1 MMIHLITS
9 QTALADALYWIEPQH
24 LAVIA
29 GEAINALNDLEDF
42 PCEIAIFSGDAA
54 LVPNRNVNVLTMD
67 QWIQKLEQSPCRT
80 WS

>member
-1 MMIHLITS
+1 MIHLITS
-9 QTALADALYWIEPQH
+9 HTALVDALNWIEPHH

-29 GEAINALNDLEDF
+29 GEAINSLNDLENF
-42 PCEIAIFSGDAA
+42 PCEVAIFSGDAA
-54 LVPNRNVNVLTMD
+54 LVPFREVNVLTMD

>member
-1 MMIHLITS
+1 MIHLITS
-9 QTALADALYWIEPQH
+9 QTALVDAIQWIEPHH

-29 GEAINALNDLEDF
+29 GDAINALNDLESF
-42 PCEIAIFSGDAA
+42 PCEVAIFSGDAA
-54 LVPNRNVNVLTMD
+54 LVPIRNVNVLTMD

>member
-1 MMIHLITS
+1 MIHLITS
-9 QTALADALYWIEPQH
+9 QTALVDALNWIEPHH

-29 GEAINALNDLEDF
+29 GEAINALNDLKTF
-42 PCEIAIFSGDAA
+42 RVRSPSFRAMRPSSHVG
-54 LVPNRNVNVLTMD
+54 VNVLTMD

>member
-9 QTALADALYWIEPQH
+9 QTALVDALPWIEPHH

-29 GEAINALNDLEDF
+29 GDAINALNDLESF
-42 PCEIAIFSGDAA
+42 PCEVAIFSGDAA
-54 LVPNRNVNVLTMD
+54 LVPIRNVNVLTMD
-67 QWIQKLEQSPCRT
+67 KWIKKLEQSPCRT

>member
-1 MMIHLITS
+1 MIHLITS
-9 QTALADALYWIEPQH
+9 RTALVDALNWLEPHH

-29 GEAINALNDLEDF
+29 GEAINSLNDLENF
-42 PCEIAIFSGDAA
+42 PCEVAIFSGDAA
-54 LVPNRNVNVLTMD
+54 LVPFREVNVLTMD

>member
-1 MMIHLITS
+1 MIHLITS
-9 QTALADALYWIEPQH
+9 RTALVDALNWLEPHH

-29 GEAINALNDLEDF
+29 GEAINALNDLKNF
-42 PCEIAIFSGDAA
+42 PCEVAIFAGDAA
-54 LVPNRNVNVLTMD
+54 LVPCREVNVLTMD

>member
-1 MMIHLITS
+1 MIHLITS
-9 QTALADALYWIEPQH
+9 PTALKEARQWIEPDH

-29 GEAINALNDLEDF
+29 GDAINALNDLDYF
-42 PCEIAIFSGDAA
+42 PCDVAIFSDDAS
-54 LVPNRNVNVLTMD
+54 LIPNTKLDVLTMD

>member
-1 MMIHLITS
+1 MIHLITS
-9 QTALADALYWIEPQH
+9 QTALVDALRWIEPHH

-29 GEAINALNDLEDF
+29 GEAINALNELESF
-42 PCEIAIFSGDAA
+42 PCEVAIFSGDAA
-54 LVPNRNVNVLTMD
+54 LVPIRNVNVMTMD

>member
-1 MMIHLITS
+1 MIHLITS
-9 QTALADALYWIEPQH
+9 QTALVDALNWIEPHH

-29 GEAINALNDLEDF
+29 GEAINALNDLKNF

-54 LVPNRNVNVLTMD
+54 LVPCRDVNVLTMD
-67 QWIQKLEQSPCRT
+67 QWIQKLERSPCRT

>member
-1 MMIHLITS
+1 MIHLITS
-9 QTALADALYWIEPQH
+9 QTALKDARQWIEPDH

-29 GEAINALNDLEDF
+29 GDAINALNDLEHF
-42 PCEIAIFSGDAA
+42 PCEVAIFSGDAA
-54 LVPNRNVNVLTMD
+54 LVPSKNVKVLTMA

>member
-1 MMIHLITS
+1 MIHLITS
-9 QTALADALYWIEPQH
+9 QTALVDALNWIEPHH

-29 GEAINALNDLEDF
+29 GEAINALNDLKNF
-42 PCEIAIFSGDAA
+42 PCKVAVFSGDAA
-54 LVPNRNVNVLTMD
+54 LVPCRGVNVLTMD

>member
-1 MMIHLITS
+1 MIHLITS
-9 QTALADALYWIEPQH
+9 RTALVDALNWIEPHH

-29 GEAINALNDLEDF
+29 GEAVNSLNDLKNF
-42 PCEIAIFSGDAA
+42 PCEVAIFLGDAA
-54 LVPNRNVNVLTMD
+54 LVPCRDVNVLTMD

>member
-1 MMIHLITS
+1 MIHLITS
-9 QTALADALYWIEPQH
+9 QTALVDALNWIEPHH

-29 GEAINALNDLEDF
+29 GEAVNSLNDLKNF
-42 PCEIAIFSGDAA
+42 PCEVAIFSGDAA
-54 LVPNRNVNVLTMD
+54 LVPCRDVNVLTMD